1 MKKYIFLAV
10 SALTLASCQTDDF
23 LGDTPGN
30 NPSYAQ
36 KAISFGGT
44 TGKISRAELNGATA
58 AGKLGKKFIVFGT
71 KTKED
76 NTTQTVFNLYTVS
89 YDATN
94 EWTYENTAL
103 NQSTKYWDYAA
114 SKYDFY
120 AFSLAG
126 NNMGEGDDDIK
137 VAKVENQEN
146 PTFTLKGKVSALK
159 TCYTAAPV
167 SVASSAPEF
176 GKTVKFTF
184 SSNATTVSVGIYET
198 IPGYNIKEIKFYKAD
213 DTETATSDQPVLY
226 ASSACF
232 SSSEETGTGTMKL
245 TFDKTSVTTKLTVDN
260 PTTGTGTETKD
271 LEFTGFSF
279 GTTNLLGTD
288 RNSAT
293 TSGAI
298 NVSKTNI
305 EDDLTM
311 KVDYTLLSTDG
322 SDETITVTGAT
333 VKVPKDYTNWEPNH
347 HYTYIFKITDKT
359 NGSTGGTGT
368 PSGLNPIVFDA
379 IVSEELGGSKT
390 TEIEFNKDGTGNTTL
405 EGGTTEGSTNGEN

>member
-44 TGKISRAELNGATA
+44 TGKISRAELNGADA
-58 AGKLGKKFIVFGT
+58 AEKLHNSFIVYGT
-71 KTKED
+71 KTVGE
-76 NTTQTVFNLYTVS
+76 NSTTQTVFNQYTVS
-89 YDATN
+89 YDATKG
-94 EWTYENTAL
+94 WTYENTDL

-126 NNMGEGDDDIK
+126 NENDII
-137 VAKVENQEN
+137 VEKVENQKN

-198 IPGYNIKEIKFYKAD
+198 IPGYDIQNIKFYKAD
-213 DTETATSDQPVLY
+213 NTESTQPVLY
-226 ASSACF
+226 ASSECI
-232 SSSEETGTGTMKL
+232 SSLEGTGTGTMTL
-245 TFDKTSVTTKLTVDN
+245 TFGPSSVTTDITLDN
-260 PTTGTGTETKD
+260 PTTGTSTKTAN

-288 RNSAT
+288 RISAT
-293 TSGAI
+293 KSGAI
-298 NVSKTNI
+298 NVSVPSNI
-305 EDDLTM
+305 EGDLTM
-311 KVDYTLLSTDG
+311 KVDYTLISTDG
-322 SDETITVTGAT
+322 SDETITVHGAT
-333 VKVPKDYTNWEPNH
+333 VKVPKNYTNWEPNH

-359 NGSTGGTGT
+359 NGSTGGNSTGLT
-368 PSGLNPIVFDA
+368 PIVFDA
-379 IVSEELGGSKT
+379 IVSEKLGGSQT
-390 TEIEFNKDGTGNTTL
+390 TETTFKPDGSS
-405 EGGTTEGSTNGEN
+405 TTEYITNEGN

>member
-44 TGKISRAELNGATA
+44 TGKISRAELNGADA
-58 AGKLGKKFIVFGT
+58 AEKLHNSFIVYGT
-71 KTKED
+71 KTVGE
-76 NTTQTVFNLYTVS
+76 NSTTQTVFNQYTVS
-89 YDATN
+89 YDATKG
-94 EWTYENTAL
+94 WTYENTDL

-126 NNMGEGDDDIK
+126 NKMGEGENEIK
-137 VAKVENQEN
+137 VTKVVNQGY

-198 IPGYNIKEIKFYKAD
+198 IPGYDIQNIKFYKAD
-213 DTETATSDQPVLY
+213 NTESTQPVLY
-226 ASSACF
+226 ASSECI
-232 SSSEETGTGTMKL
+232 SSLEGTGTGTMTL
-245 TFDKTSVTTKLTVDN
+245 TFGPSSVTTDITLDN
-260 PTTGTGTETKD
+260 PTTGTSTKTAN

-288 RNSAT
+288 RISAT
-293 TSGAI
+293 KSGAI
-298 NVSKTNI
+298 NVSVPSNI
-305 EDDLTM
+305 EGDLTM
-311 KVDYTLLSTDG
+311 KVDYTLISTDG
-322 SDETITVTGAT
+322 SDETITVHGAT
-333 VKVPKDYTNWEPNH
+333 VKVPKNYTNWEPNH

-379 IVSEELGGSKT
+379 IVSEEPGGSKT
-390 TEIEFNKDGTGNTTL
+390 TEIEFNKDGTSTITGGNTS
-405 EGGTTEGSTNGEN
+405 GGNINGGN

>member
-36 KAISFGGT
+36 KSISFGGT
-44 TGKISRAELNGATA
+44 TGKISRAELNGAA
-58 AGKLGKKFIVFGT
+58 AAEKLHNSFIVYGT
-71 KTKED
+71 KTVGE
-76 NTTQTVFNLYTVS
+76 NSTTQTVFNQYTVS

-94 EWTYENTAL
+94 EWTYENTDL

-167 SVASSAPEF
+167 SVESSAPEF

-198 IPGYNIKEIKFYKAD
+198 IPGYNIKSIKFYKAD
-213 DTETATSDQPVLY
+213 DTESTQPVLF
-226 ASSACF
+226 ATKDCF
-232 SSSEETGTGTMKL
+232 SSSEETGTGTLTL
-245 TFDKTSVTTKLTVDN
+245 TFGPSSVTTDLTLDN
-260 PTTGTGTETKD
+260 PTTGTSTKTAN
-271 LEFTGFSF
+271 LEFSGFSV
-279 GTTNLLGTD
+279 GPDNLLGTN

-293 TSGAI
+293 KTGEI
-298 NVSKTNI
+298 TVSKTNI

-311 KVDYTLLSTDG
+311 KVDYTLISTDNSG
-322 SDETITVTGAT
+322 ETITVHGAT

-390 TEIEFNKDGTGNTTL
+390 TETTFKTDGSS
-405 EGGTTEGSTNGEN
+405 TTEDITNEGN